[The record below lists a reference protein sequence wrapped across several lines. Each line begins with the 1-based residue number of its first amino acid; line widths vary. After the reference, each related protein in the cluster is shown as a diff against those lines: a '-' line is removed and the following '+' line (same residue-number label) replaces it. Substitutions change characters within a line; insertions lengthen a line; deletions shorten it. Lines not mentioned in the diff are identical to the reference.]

1 MEVVPIILVVVLAG
15 FVLTGSARTSRQRRA
30 RRAVPVVRDTSV
42 TETELSQEAVRPASA
57 MDGSIQVAPPAEM
70 RRRVSNLA
78 AGTYIN
84 DILSEQD
91 STLFRWPDGLSN
103 ALRVYV
109 EPTAT
114 APNWKPE
121 YPQTARDVFAEW
133 SEAGFPLHF
142 SFVADSSTAD
152 IMIRWTDRF
161 PPEDG
166 QRIGVTE
173 RVQSSMYMISRAR
186 VTIATQDSTGHPL
199 SPNTVG
205 GIIRHEVGHALGLNH
220 ANDPTS
226 VMYHEAATSQ
236 IGASDRATLRL
247 LYLVPGGTLRI

>member
-1 MEVVPIILVVVLAG
+1 VVLAG
-15 FVLTGSARTSRQRRA
+15 FVLTGSARSARERRA
-30 RRAVPVVRDTSV
+30 RRPAPVVRDTSA

-70 RRRVSNLA
+70 RRRVNNLA

-91 STLFRWPDGLSN
+91 STLFRWPDGLNN

-121 YPQTARDVFAEW
+121 YPQIARDVFTEW

-142 SFVADSSTAD
+142 SYVADSSTAD
-152 IMIRWTDRF
+152 VMIRWTDKF

-173 RVQSSMYMISRAR
+173 RIQSSMYMISRAR
-186 VTIATQDSTGHPL
+186 ITIATEDSTGRPL
-199 SPNTVG
+199 STNTVS
-205 GIIRHEVGHALGLNH
+205 GIVRHEVGHALGLNH
-220 ANDPTS
+220 ASDPTS
-226 VMYHEAATSQ
+226 VMFHEAATALISV
-236 IGASDRATLRL
+236 SDRQTLRL
-247 LYLVPGGTLRI
+247 LYLVPGGTLKN

>member
-1 MEVVPIILVVVLAG
+1 MEVVPIALLAGLAG
-15 FVLTGSARTSRQRRA
+15 FVLTGSARTAKTRRA
-30 RRAVPVVRDTSV
+30 HRAAPVVRDTSV
-42 TETELSQEAVRPASA
+42 TETELSQEAVRPGSA
-57 MDGSIQVAPPAEM
+57 MDGSIQVAPPSEM

-78 AGTYIN
+78 AGTYIS

-121 YPQTARDVFAEW
+121 YPQTARNVFAEW
-133 SEAGFPLHF
+133 SDAGFPLHF

-161 PPEDG
+161 PPDDG

-173 RVQSSMYMISRAR
+173 RIQSSMYMISRAR
-186 VTIATQDSTGHPL
+186 VTIATEDSTGRPL
-199 SPNTVG
+199 SANTVD

-226 VMYHEAATSQ
+226 VMYREAATAQ
-236 IGASDRATLRL
+236 ISVSDRATLRL
-247 LYLVPGGTLRI
+247 LYLVPGGTLKN